1 MKIVQKKIVRYF
13 TGIRDYMPEIRT
25 DEEGGGDPGTWGN
38 ALGIDTFWE
47 PTDVEIVYED
57 KRAKWWKGKY
67 RRREW

>member
-25 DEEGGGDPGTWGN
+25 DEEGGGNSGTWGN

-47 PTDVEIVYED
+47 PIDVEITYED